1 MGFVCYVHETLVT
14 AVYSVRALHIHY
26 FYLLQ

>member
-14 AVYSVRALHIHY
+14 AVYSVRALHIY
-26 FYLLQ
+26 NLYLLQ